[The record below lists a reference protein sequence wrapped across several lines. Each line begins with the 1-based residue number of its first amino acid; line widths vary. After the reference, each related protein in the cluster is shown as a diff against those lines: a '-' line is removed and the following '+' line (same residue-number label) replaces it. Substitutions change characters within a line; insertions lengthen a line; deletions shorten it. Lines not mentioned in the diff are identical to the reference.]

1 MIMFAAV
8 PGTGAFDYGHTLDAD
23 TIRISTIVQAGI
35 DIDETGVR
43 ILMLHILKTSIF
55 SLVLQRLI

>member
-1 MIMFAAV
+1 MFAAV

-43 ILMLHILKTSIF
+43 ILILKTSIF